1 MGRLL
6 GVAHFLTEESIVE
19 DREDAAVAR
28 RAKKLDDDGI
38 TLRIAQLEAVRRMQ
52 KDFAGSIL
60 RRTPSSVDWQGNV
73 LLTLPPHTNII
84 GIVTLTPRE
93 MAIINERAET
103 AKARYSV

>member
-1 MGRLL
+1 MGRML
-6 GVAHFLTEESIVE
+6 GVAHFLTDESIVE
-19 DREDAAVAR
+19 DREDAAVTR

-60 RRTPSSVDWQGNV
+60 RRTPSSVDWQGDV

-103 AKARYSV
+103 AKARYGV